1 MVGQQLTKLFHIL
14 GLVPVPRQPREG
26 LINYSPPFKGAGQ
39 LDSHILPRMSLD
51 PYFTP
56 YAKINTKWI
65 TDFYVRAETLRQRN
79 IKENL

>member
-14 GLVPVPRQPREG
+14 GLVPVSRQPKEG

-39 LDSHILPRMSLD
+39 LDSHILLQISLE
-51 PYFTP
+51 PYFTQ
-56 YAKINTKWI
+56 YAKINSKWI